1 MKAFSKYVII
11 AGLALSIVSSC
22 RKKEQEVDDE
32 KDSVTENFLASNIA
46 NDLASISDEAAKSNN
61 VTSFKTEETT
71 ALLSSCAILHF
82 DTINHLNPDSVTVN
96 FGTTNCLGND
106 GRTRRGSLL
115 VIYNGKYKDSLT
127 TITVIPQNYF
137 VNDNGVSGIKTI
149 KNLGRNA
156 SRNLVYQF
164 NANITITKA
173 NNGGTFTWNS
183 VRQREWIAGQTTLF
197 NWLDDKYA
205 ITGSANGNNSNGRS
219 FTSVITKPLI
229 RDMSIGCRKYFTS
242 GVISHTP
249 NNKPSRVIDFGDGS
263 CDNKATVTINGKIYE
278 ISLN

>member
-1 MKAFSKYVII
+1 MKPFSKYII
-11 AGLALSIVSSC
+11 IVSVVLGLFTSC

-32 KDSVTENFLASNIA
+32 KESVTENFLATNLT
-46 NDLASISDEAAKSNN
+46 NDMASISDEAARTNN
-61 VTSFKTEETT
+61 VSSFKTEETT
-71 ALLSSCAILHF
+71 AILSSCATLHF
-82 DTINHLNPDSVTVN
+82 DTLNHLNPDSITVN
-96 FGTTNCLGND
+96 FGTANCMGND
-106 GRTRRGSLL
+106 LRYRRGSLL
-115 VIYNGKYKDSLT
+115 IIYNGKYKDSLT
-127 TITVIPQNYF
+127 TITVTPINYF
-137 VNDNGVSGIKTI
+137 VNNNGISGTKTI

-156 SRNLVYQF
+156 LGNLVYQF
-164 NANITITKA
+164 IDNVTITKA
-173 NNGGTFTWNS
+173 DNGGTFTWTSN
-183 VRQREWIAGQTTLF
+183 RQREWIAGQTTLF

-205 ITGSANGNNSNGRS
+205 ITGSAIGTNSNGRS

-249 NNKPSRVIDFGDGS
+249 NNKPSRIIDFGDGG